1 MHRDLKPSN
10 VLLADDGAAAT
21 LKERGFDNIP
31 YLYGCYGSSS
41 IDDVIRQ
48 DPAAGARIAL
58 TAPVQLYLQA
68 NNCDTVPNVIGMN
81 LSNAAYTLKQA
92 GFENIP
98 YVYGCYG
105 SLEIGDVV
113 SQSPGAGVSYGSTQP
128 VSLKLQANN
137 C

>member
-1 MHRDLKPSN
+1 VPD
-10 VLLADDGAAAT
+10 VLYTTLSGAAAT
-21 LKERGFDNIP
+21 LKGDGFDNIP

-48 DPAAGARIAL
+48 APGAGTRIAL

-68 NNCDTVPNVIGMN
+68 NNCDTVPGVIGMN

-92 GFENIP
+92 GFDNIP
-98 YVYGCYG
+98 YLYGCYG
-105 SLEIGDVV
+105 SSETGDVV
-113 SQSPGAGVSYGSTQP
+113 SQSPGAGGSYGSTQP